1 MTNDKVSRR
10 RFLKIGAAST
20 IAVPL
25 VAGTLPV
32 RAQDAVALTEDDA
45 TAQALGYKIDAT
57 TVDTAKFATYKDGQ
71 NCGNCLQY
79 QGKDGAASGLCAI
92 FPGKQVAGSGWCQV
106 WVKGA

>member
-1 MTNDKVSRR
+1 MSNDKLSRR
-10 RFLKIGAAST
+10 RFLKVTAAGA

-25 VAGTLPV
+25 TAGTLPV

-45 TAQALGYKIDAT
+45 TAMALGYKADAS
-57 TVDTAKFATYKDGQ
+57 TVDAAKYATYKEGQ

-79 QGKDGAASGLCAI
+79 QGKEDASGACAI
-92 FPGKQVAGSGWCQV
+92 FPGKLVAKAGWCQV